1 MKTARNRR
9 FFEMKLSAPIYHL
22 KRRAKT
28 LSREETIPL
37 NKALD
42 RIARQEGFS
51 SWSLLAASAA
61 AATPSSELLAK
72 LKPGD
77 LVLLGARPGHG
88 KTMMGLKLIVEALN
102 LGRRGVFFTFEYTEA
117 DVLSRFKTVGGDI
130 AIFDDLFEF
139 DNSDAINADYIM
151 DRLASAQPGTVVVI
165 DYLQLL
171 DQKRSNPELMVQV
184 RALRAFARDKG
195 LIIVFISQIDRSYD
209 AAAKPC
215 PDLADVRLP
224 NPLDLSLFD
233 KSCFINDGQVRIE
246 TTNGYPP

>member
-1 MKTARNRR
+1 
-9 FFEMKLSAPIYHL
+9 MKLSAPIYHL
-22 KRRAKT
+22 KRRARA

-42 RIARQEGFS
+42 RIARQEGFN

-61 AATPSSELLAK
+61 ATMPCCELLAR
-72 LKPGD
+72 LQPGD
-77 LVLLGARPGHG
+77 LVLLGARRGHG
-88 KTMMGLKLIVEALN
+88 KTLMGLKLIVEALK
-102 LGRRGVFFTFEYTEA
+102 LGRQGVFFTFECSEA
-117 DVLSRFKTVGGDI
+117 EIVSHFKTIGGDF
-130 AIFDDLFEF
+130 AIFSDLFQF

-184 RALRAFARDKG
+184 RALRAFAHDQG
-195 LIIVFISQIDRSYD
+195 MIIVFISQIDRSYD

-215 PDLADVRLP
+215 PDLGDVRLP

-233 KSCFINDGQVRIE
+233 KSCFLNDGRVRIE
-246 TTNGYPP
+246 AVS

>member
-9 FFEMKLSAPIYHL
+9 FFDMKLSAPIYHL
-22 KRRAKT
+22 KRRARA
-28 LSREETIPL
+28 LSREDDIPL

-42 RIARQEGFS
+42 RIARQEGFN
-51 SWSLLAASAA
+51 SWSLLAANAA
-61 AATPSSELLAK
+61 AATPSSELLAR

-88 KTMMGLKLIVEALN
+88 KTMMGLKLIVDALK
-102 LGRRGVFFTFEYTEA
+102 LGRRGMFFTLEYNET
-117 DVLSRFKTVGGDI
+117 DIVSRFKIIGGDTET
-130 AIFDDLFEF
+130 FDDRFEF

-151 DRLASAQPGTVVVI
+151 ARLASAQSGTVVVI
-165 DYLQLL
+165 DYLQIL
-171 DQKRSNPELMVQV
+171 DHKRSSPELTVQV
-184 RALRAFARDKG
+184 QALKAFARDTG

-215 PDLADVRLP
+215 PDLGDVRLP

-233 KSCFINDGQVRIE
+233 KSCFLNDGQVRIE
-246 TTNGYPP
+246 TSNRHPP